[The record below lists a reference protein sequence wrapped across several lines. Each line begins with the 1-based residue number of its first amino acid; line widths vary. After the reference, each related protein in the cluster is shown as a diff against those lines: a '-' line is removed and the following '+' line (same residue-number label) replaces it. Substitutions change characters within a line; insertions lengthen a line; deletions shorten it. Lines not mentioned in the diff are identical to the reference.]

1 MKSSFTQL
9 LAEQHQAIAVL
20 ETAMEK
26 LFDTEKSLIE
36 ENPKLPVTARARS
49 REAALELVQ
58 LVVDQKLKS
67 LAFVPEADQ
76 PVDQP

>member
-36 ENPKLPVTARARS
+36 KNPKLPASARARS

-67 LAFVPEADQ
+67 LAFVPSEEIAS
-76 PVDQP
+76 

>member
-9 LAEQHQAIAVL
+9 LAEQHQAMTVL

-26 LFDTEKSLIE
+26 LFDTEKALIE
-36 ENPKLPVTARARS
+36 KNPKLPKAARARG
-49 REAALELVQ
+49 REAALELVK

-67 LAFVPEADQ
+67 LAIETDNIPAS
-76 PVDQP
+76 

>member
-1 MKSSFTQL
+1 MT
-9 LAEQHQAIAVL
+9 VL

-26 LFDTEKSLIE
+26 LFDTEKALIE
-36 ENPKLPVTARARS
+36 KNPKLPKAAQERG

-67 LAFVPEADQ
+67 LAVKPDKVTAS
-76 PVDQP
+76 